1 MKTTDFIAKVSSEQL
16 NEAMF
21 KKFGTKINFNKYTR
35 EQLEDYR
42 NILRTKIHQTESS
55 SKFNDLLSN
64 ENYQRDKHMLE
75 LLNTRIKEMLGE
87 RKLSKAELKKREEIA
102 QAIERDNPGMKM
114 SKKMAIAT
122 AQAKKSAEGI
132 EETNMNKKTI
142 EGKKVDR
149 TGDGKKDFDDVQVA
163 RMTAGGVPKKKA
175 IAKATSDNFKE
186 GSGEDRKPA
195 KVTTRDVPLPSGAKV
210 KAHTVQ
216 GWQSQKGDKE
226 ANKARKA
233 MDKDLGEGLPMV
245 KGPNG
250 KMVPKFA
257 ADGKGGKDLKKK
269 MKEDI
274 FRLHVRLVN
283 ESLKYLIMEDEEGK
297 AKTIT
302 AASDMVNDFTTWM
315 QRVGQYQTKAIVEL
329 ADAIRADFGEQEAE
343 AFKQSVSP
351 ALSAT
356 LETLT
361 QQREAISHAVA
372 VLAGEATDVAPMGQ
386 EPGMEE
392 PPMDGEVPMDA
403 EPDSMNP
410 PEDEFGASDAA
421 AGGAETSGREVRES
435 RFRRIAES
443 HSIISKL
450 AR

>member
-16 NEAMF
+16 NENMF
-21 KKFGTKINFNKYTR
+21 KKFGTKVNLNKYTR

-42 NILRTKIHQTESS
+42 NILRTKIHQTETS

-64 ENYQRDKHMLE
+64 ESYQRDKYMLE

-87 RKLSKAELKKREEIA
+87 GAKVDRQAAHITKSMMKKGKSKDEAE
-102 QAIERDNPGMKM
+102 
-114 SKKMAIAT
+114 AIAWAHIKHPKKKKT
-122 AQAKKSAEGI
+122 AEEGI
-132 EETNMNKKTI
+132 EETTMKTT
-142 EGKKVDR
+142 EGKKK
-149 TGDGKKDFDDVQVA
+149 GDGNLANNYPPFDKVTRGDVIAGRLGKDQKGGKKVKETTDNLPPA
-163 RMTAGGVPKKKA
+163 KKKETTWTD
-175 IAKATSDNFKE
+175 KSGKKHPAT
-186 GSGEDRKPA
+186 R
-195 KVTTRDVPLPSGAKV
+195 
-210 KAHTVQ
+210 VQ
-216 GWQSQKGDKE
+216 GSRSVAADKAADKE
-226 ANKARKA
+226 RKS
-233 MDKDLGEGLPMV
+233 MDREMSEGLPMV
-245 KGPNG
+245 KGPDG

-257 ADGKGGKDLKKK
+257 ADGKGKKDLKKK
-269 MKEDI
+269 MHEDV

-343 AFKQSVSP
+343 AFKQAVSP

-392 PPMDGEVPMDA
+392 PPMDGEVPMDV

-410 PEDEFGASDAA
+410 PEDGFDASDAA

-435 RFRRIAES
+435 RYRKIAES